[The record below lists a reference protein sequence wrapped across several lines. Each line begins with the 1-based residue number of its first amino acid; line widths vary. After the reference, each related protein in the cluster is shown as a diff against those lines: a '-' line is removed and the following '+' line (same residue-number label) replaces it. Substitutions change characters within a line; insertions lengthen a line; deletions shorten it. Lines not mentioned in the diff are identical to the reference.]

1 MIVLMIIP
9 IKCILNNKISF
20 WDIKGIKNC
29 KSSIDEVNGLYYHD
43 VDLENEVAIYGNFS
57 SVVIT
62 YFDVDRLFQ
71 LIQKK
76 AYDLGYPI
84 GFGIPVNILYSER
97 KYGDIVS
104 R

>member
-1 MIVLMIIP
+1 MIIP
-9 IKCILNNKISF
+9 IKSILNNKISF

-29 KSSIDEVNGLYYHD
+29 KFSIYEVNGLYYHD
-43 VDLENEVAIYGNFS
+43 VDLENEVAIYGNFF

-84 GFGIPVNILYSER
+84 WV
-97 KYGDIVS
+97 
-104 R
+104 